1 MSSQNQTIEMS
12 EFYSTVYQMIESYG
26 SSVETALTE
35 TKKILAD
42 KTAKDLKSTSPVGRG
57 RKSGTYGKNWT
68 WTAKSHGEFIVY
80 NKKTYRLTHLLE
92 YGHATR
98 LGTGK
103 GRYTYGSKARTKA
116 QPHIGEAER
125 KMKDEIGKVLEE
137 QLGLQYRRTN

>member
-1 MSSQNQTIEMS
+1 MPSQNQLIEAS
-12 EFYSTVYQMIESYG
+12 DFYQAVYGMLEDYG
-26 SSVETALTE
+26 SAVETALTE
-35 TKKILAD
+35 TKKQLAED
-42 KTAKDLKSTSPVGRG
+42 TVKRLKTTSPVGRG

-68 WTAKSHGEFIVY
+68 WTQKSHGQFIVY

-116 QPHIGEAER
+116 EPHIGEAER
-125 KMKDEIGKVLEE
+125 KMKEEIGKILEE
-137 QLGLQYRRTN
+137 QLGLQYKRK